1 MLNLFL
7 TGSTAGSDAPTG
19 GFDYTWIIMIV
30 MIVLLGGW
38 MFFSWR
44 SNKKKQQEQT
54 NMLNS
59 IELGDEITTIGGI
72 EGRVVR
78 IKDDH
83 ITIESGRD
91 RTKICFARS
100 AIATVVKKQDQEQ
113 A

>member
-1 MLNLFL
+1 MLILIL
-7 TGSTAGSDAPTG
+7 TGETAGSGTTG